1 MKITPHPVERE
12 ELMAYLDGELPVERA
27 SVLAAHLDECPE
39 CQALAK
45 EFRAVSER
53 LTAWQVEPSP
63 ARLAE
68 KVSQAAQQT
77 AGQKKAEPAK
87 VVFKSKRPFLR
98 WAVGLAAAG
107 AALVLLFAIS
117 IPNLLRS
124 RQAANQNAGAR
135 AVYQLYKPP
144 AEGQG
149 AGAGGGGD
157 KYPSGERGSPQSPQR
172 FSLPMIIR
180 TAQLTLITKD
190 FDSSRPAVERIVRQH
205 QGYIAQ
211 LNVIGATGSARY
223 LTATLR
229 VPSKELGA
237 ALAELKQLGKVL
249 QESQSGEEVTEQYVD
264 LNARLSNARVTE
276 QRLAEILRN
285 RTGKVSDVL
294 EVEREIERVRGEI
307 ERMDAER
314 KNLEKRVS
322 YATVE
327 IQLREEYKAEM
338 EMSPPSTG
346 SQLWNAAVG
355 GYLSLAESALG
366 LVLTLLHYG
375 PSLLFWAALLFW
387 PARLVWKRLRA

>member
-1 MKITPHPVERE
+1 MKTTPHPVERE

-27 SVLAAHLDECPE
+27 SALAAHLDECLE
-39 CQALAK
+39 CQALSK

-63 ARLAE
+63 ARLSE
-68 KVSQAAQQT
+68 KVSQAAQET
-77 AGQKKAEPAK
+77 AQQMKSESAKAR
-87 VVFKSKRPFLR
+87 FKSDERTRRPFLR
-98 WAVGLAAAG
+98 WAVGLSAAG
-107 AALVLLFAIS
+107 AALALLFAIS

-124 RQAANQNAGAR
+124 RIATQHGLTVDTPIPPAGPVQARQSLESKTLQAA
-135 AVYQLYKPP
+135 
-144 AEGQG
+144 
-149 AGAGGGGD
+149 
-157 KYPSGERGSPQSPQR
+157 RG
-172 FSLPMIIR
+172 LTGPMIIR

-229 VPSKELGA
+229 VPSDQLPA

-294 EVEREIERVRGEI
+294 EVEREIARVRGQI
-307 ERMDAER
+307 ERIDAER
-314 KNLEKRVS
+314 QNLEKRVS

-327 IQLREEYKAEM
+327 VQLREEYKAEI
-338 EMSPPSTG
+338 EMAPPSIG

-366 LVLTLLHYG
+366 LALTLLRYG